1 MSDFYKKLESGS
13 TTGNL
18 IDRNSVKEIVGSS
31 VDLDD
36 ATELVAAGYVKMEIV
51 EIVLKLPNHL
61 CHASHV
67 SA

>member
-36 ATELVAAGYVKMEIV
+36 STELVAAGYVKMQIV
-51 EIVLKLPNHL
+51 KDVNNK
-61 CHASHV
+61 V
-67 SA
+67 